1 MAIADIMTRDIIS
14 VSPEATVEHMYQI
27 LCKHPIHHLLI
38 IDNDAFVGIVS
49 DKEIYQTRSP
59 FANTKVETERDIFTL
74 NRKAHQI
81 MKKMPPTISI
91 HSGIRDAG
99 AEFLKHD
106 VSLLPVV
113 DLDNKVVGVLSWKD
127 VIRYIIA

>member
-1 MAIADIMTRDIIS
+1 MALADIMTKNVIS
-14 VSPEATVEHMYQI
+14 VSPEETVEGMHQI
-27 LCKHPIHHLLI
+27 LSKRPIHHLLVI
-38 IDNDAFVGIVS
+38 ENDILVGIVS

-59 FANTKVETERDIFTL
+59 FANTKVQTERDIFTL

-81 MKKMPPTISI
+81 MKKKPPTISV
-91 HSGIRDAG
+91 HSGIRVAG
-99 AEFLKHD
+99 AEFLKYD

-113 DLDNKVVGVLSWKD
+113 DIDNKVIGVLSWKD